1 MNHRLCM
8 AAGALLL
15 ALSMTACHSAPSS
28 TVTTV
33 ATMPEQAKS
42 TLSAVQVQGGED
54 LTKLLEQIDDN
65 VFPGT
70 AGCSLTAVR
79 YTVNLLDWCKT
90 AGVSDTELRSIVS
103 NWMQGKDTVELARK
117 FELIQDTYQ
126 RLMSDTARDLL
137 DSAGVETDSYPWPDS
152 CRQVMQTILEI
163 TGAEDSSGVSALE
176 AILTDIHSGWAEN
189 QADALRQAAQL
200 LDWAVNTADSE
211 EQIRVTVTDWMSAL
225 GNDEQTA
232 FAVELARTR
241 VFCARLLS
249 DQRGELLQKA
259 GLEDRQW
266 PESAIQTVDAVLD
279 AAGANGDSGLLG
291 LLNRVLDSKEAQ
303 VPLAYELLDWAEHT
317 SLTTDQIR
325 VLGKSFFFITQAGD
339 QFSLYQERMDA
350 VWDLCTR
357 LEEGETSL
365 LSDTG
370 LEPQTWSQG
379 AADRIS
385 TLCTASGLG
394 TT

>member
-1 MNHRLCM
+1 MNHRLCK

-15 ALSMTACHSAPSS
+15 TLSMTACHSAHPS

-33 ATMPEQAKS
+33 ATMPEQTKS
-42 TLSAVQVQGGED
+42 TLSAVQVQGSED

-126 RLMSDTARDLL
+126 RLMGDTAQDLL

-163 TGAEDSSGVSALE
+163 TGAEDSSGASALE
-176 AILTDIHSGWAEN
+176 TILTDIHTGWAEN

-211 EQIRVTVTDWMSAL
+211 EQIRVTVTDWMSGL

-232 FAVELARTR
+232 FAVELARTQA
-241 VFCARLLS
+241 FCTKLLS
-249 DQRGELLQKA
+249 DQRVELLQKA

-266 PESAIQTVDAVLD
+266 PESAMQTIGTVLD

-291 LLNRVLDSKEAQ
+291 LLNRVLDSQEAQ
-303 VPLAYELLDWAEHT
+303 LPVAYELLDWGEHT

-325 VLGKSFFFITQAGD
+325 VLGKSFFYIALAED
-339 QFSLYQERMDA
+339 QFSLYQDRMDA
-350 VWDLCTR
+350 ILALCTR
-357 LEEGETSL
+357 LAGGETSL

-370 LEPQTWSQG
+370 LEPQSWSQN
-379 AADRIS
+379 ALDRIN
-385 TLCTASGLG
+385 TLAFGLG